1 MNNLWLKMM
10 RIQTKTRI
18 KRAKALVKPLRKRVF
33 HVEVATKIPVIV
45 LTILRDQLLIVGFPK
60 LFLRQRKMFRKL

>member
-1 MNNLWLKMM
+1 M
-10 RIQTKTRI
+10 KTRI

-33 HVEVATKIPVIV
+33 HVEVAKKIPAIV
-45 LTILRDQLLIVGFPK
+45 LTILRVRDQLLIVGFPK